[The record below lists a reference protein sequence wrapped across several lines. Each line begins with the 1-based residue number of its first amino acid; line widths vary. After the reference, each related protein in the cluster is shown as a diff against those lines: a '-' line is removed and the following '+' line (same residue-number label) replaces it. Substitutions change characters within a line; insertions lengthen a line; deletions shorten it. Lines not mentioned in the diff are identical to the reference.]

1 VDLEA
6 LAAQE
11 TNLYSSQYGRLD
23 VPLYDLLQTTTSS
36 TPIDVVI
43 WLHEPP
49 SSQPSRP
56 MLTTDPNA
64 PKPTPAD
71 VDTLYDQVRFQRSSF
86 VSQLTQPVLQR
97 LLPYGYPAA
106 ADDYAPAIY
115 ASLPPEVIGT
125 VNTWPEVDLIY
136 LAPINDNQLHIAVP
150 TINGNVVQGRGITGA
165 GVRIAQVE
173 VGGRVAVANPNLVG
187 VLQDN
192 AFVCAANSGHS
203 TGVAGILVSVN
214 GVDRGV
220 SPGASLRA
228 AGSCGGLSNQLTQVS
243 TAAANWGARAFNL
256 SWGAD
261 TGRVP
266 GANDRFYDNMV
277 LNLWRTVVVAAGNNG
292 LTNGNVLS
300 PALAYNVI
308 AVGNFDDRRTVAWAD
323 DVMNP
328 TSSFRDPIS
337 WIGDR
342 QKPEVAAPGTDITS
356 TTTVAPWIGVIGS
369 GTSFAAPMV
378 TGGAAL
384 LIQRNGFFSVWPESV
399 KALLM
404 VTAVHNI
411 EGATRLSDRDGAGG
425 IVLDRADDVAG
436 GVTGG
441 SSGQGYNCAAPVN
454 TNIAVVRLAGGILTR
469 VAIVWDNDP
478 TYVNYVTR
486 PSADLDLQVI
496 DPNGFVAAQSLSWD
510 NTYEIVEFTPPANGN
525 YTLRVNKFRCNQTP
539 KWLGWAWRQGN

>member
-1 VDLEA
+1 
-6 LAAQE
+6 
-11 TNLYSSQYGRLD
+11 
-23 VPLYDLLQTTTSS
+23 
-36 TPIDVVI
+36 
-43 WLHEPP
+43 
-49 SSQPSRP
+49 
-56 MLTTDPNA
+56 
-64 PKPTPAD
+64 
-71 VDTLYDQVRFQRSSF
+71 
-86 VSQLTQPVLQR
+86 
-97 LLPYGYPAA
+97 
-106 ADDYAPAIY
+106 
-115 ASLPPEVIGT
+115 
-125 VNTWPEVDLIY
+125 
-136 LAPINDNQLHIAVP
+136 
-150 TINGNVVQGRGITGA
+150 
-165 GVRIAQVE
+165 
-173 VGGRVAVANPNLVG
+173 
-187 VLQDN
+187 
-192 AFVCAANSGHS
+192 
-203 TGVAGILVSVN
+203 
-214 GVDRGV
+214 
-220 SPGASLRA
+220 
-228 AGSCGGLSNQLTQVS
+228 
-243 TAAANWGARAFNL
+243 
-256 SWGAD
+256 
-261 TGRVP
+261 
-266 GANDRFYDNMV
+266 MV